1 MTLTPKEIFVKYE
14 PEAAKLLALALS
26 EPWFRVAA
34 SAALAQ
40 MAHGESA
47 EPRTKFPEIPGANA
61 FLCTLHALVEEA
73 KPVKQP
79 DDTLSTYEN
88 PSHHLPG
95 DQF

>member
-14 PEAAKLLALALS
+14 PESAKLLALALS

-47 EPRTKFPEIPGANA
+47 EPRSKFPEIPGANA
-61 FLCTLHALVEEA
+61 FLRTLHALVEES

-79 DDTLSTYEN
+79 DDSLPTYEQQ
-88 PSHHLPG
+88 SHRLPG
-95 DQF
+95 EQF